1 MWKSKF
7 VTPLLIAC
15 LLMGWSMPN
24 IANAQSSL
32 VGDCIALEFVTAG
45 CNACDAMDRATHQAV
60 DQGWVV
66 RRIDVRHEPQL
77 ADRWRIHTTPTTLL
91 ILGGREVDRILG
103 PVDFSEL
110 SKRMLASSSP
120 DHLQTS
126 LNPSNRIVRNQ
137 SPSSLSQAASHF
149 AAVASR
155 ADSTAN
161 ARLDPRL
168 APMHSLTRQPSPS
181 DASTQPSQRSLQS
194 PFPGS
199 SNAPHPAA
207 SPFDVPQAATVRIR
221 VDEPQHE
228 AVGTGTIVDS
238 FQGEALVIT
247 CGHLFRDMSPNA
259 RVTVEMFV
267 DGRTEAFD
275 AHVIDFQ
282 TDEVDIG
289 LVAFQPKRA
298 VPVVRLQSQSEP
310 LQEGSQV
317 FSLGCDH
324 GQDPSRRDSNITRLN
339 RYLGAPN
346 VEIAGAP
353 VQGRSGG
360 GLFNARSELIGI
372 CYAADP
378 DLNEGLYCG
387 PEVVYQQLSK
397 VGLQRLYSGN
407 QISGPESSRISATP
421 TAATPTATP
430 SAAAMT
436 VIVRDPTGTER
447 QIHIDAPSPQL
458 LQALATEASTVP
470 RPLR

>member
-7 VTPLLIAC
+7 ITRLLIAC
-15 LLMGWSMPN
+15 LLVGWSMPN
-24 IANAQSSL
+24 IAYAQSSL

-110 SKRMLASSSP
+110 SRRMLASSSP

-137 SPSSLSQAASHF
+137 SPSALSQAASHF

-155 ADSTAN
+155 GDSTAS

-168 APMHSLTRQPSPS
+168 APMHSMTRQPSPS
-181 DASTQPSQRSLQS
+181 DASAQPSQRSLQS

-199 SNAPHPAA
+199 TSDAHPA
-207 SPFDVPQAATVRIR
+207 SSQFDVPEAATVRIR
-221 VDEPQHE
+221 VNEPKHE

-267 DGRTEAFD
+267 EGRTETFD

-282 TDEVDIG
+282 ADEVDIG

-298 VPVVRLQSQSEP
+298 VPAVRLQSQSEP
-310 LQEGSQV
+310 LHEGSQV

-324 GQDPSRRDSNITRLN
+324 GQDPSRRNSSITRLN

-407 QISGPESSRISATP
+407 QNSGTENSRP
-421 TAATPTATP
+421 AANPTATP
-430 SAAAMT
+430 AATAMT

-458 LQALATEASTVP
+458 LQALATEAGTAP